1 MLTVAEILCELVAVP
16 SVSALSNLPLL
27 DTITALLE
35 THGWETRRFPF
46 FADDGVEKANLLA
59 VPRRFIDSLPN
70 LDLLFV
76 CHTDTVPYR
85 HGWPAATRLEERAG
99 FLHGCGACDVKGSLA
114 ALLAA
119 ALQVDASA
127 LAAPVGFAFTADE
140 EVGCIGA
147 TRFVASGAVR
157 PRRVIVCEPTSLR
170 PATAGKGYGLAEVRV
185 SGREAH
191 SAFPGKGVSAIAIAA
206 RLIVAIEQLAE
217 STGQPADSRFDPPR
231 ATFNVG
237 VLQGG
242 TAKNIIAGECKFL
255 VEWRPLPQQK
265 PRECGHRLERL
276 AAEIEAV
283 YPNCTIEVNI
293 LRADPGF
300 QNPANSGLGPF
311 LGRMLGLP
319 ETGISF
325 GSEATRFNAIAEEVV
340 VIGPGNMETAHSER
354 ECVPVQE
361 LKLWT
366 ETVKNILLYGCH
378 DQSQIQRPDSVVAT
392 ECASDVAPQSLR

>member
-1 MLTVAEILCELVAVP
+1 MPTPTEILRELIAVP

-27 DTITALLE
+27 DTIAALIE
-35 THGWETRRFPF
+35 KQGWETRRFPF
-46 FADDGVEKANLLA
+46 FADDGVEKANLLV
-59 VPRRFIDSLPN
+59 VPRQFVSSLPA

-85 HGWPAATRLEERAG
+85 HDWMAATRLEERDG

-119 ALQVDASA
+119 ALQVNASA
-127 LAAPVGFAFTADE
+127 LRIPVGFAFTADE

-147 TRFVASGAVR
+147 RRFVASGAVR

-185 SGREAH
+185 LGHEAH

-206 RLIVAIEQLAE
+206 RLIVAIEQLAN
-217 STGQPADSRFDPPR
+217 SAGQPVDSRFDPPR

-242 TAKNIIAGECKFL
+242 TAKNIIAGECNFL
-255 VEWRPLPQQK
+255 VEWRPLPQQE
-265 PRECGHRLERL
+265 PQEGGHSLKRL
-276 AAEIEAV
+276 AAEIEAAH
-283 YPNCTIEVNI
+283 PNCRIEVSI
-293 LRADPGF
+293 LRAEPGF
-300 QNPANSGLGPF
+300 RNPATSNLGPL
-311 LGRMLGLP
+311 LGQILGLP

-340 VIGPGNMETAHSER
+340 VVGPGDMETAHSER
-354 ECVPVQE
+354 ECIPVQE
-361 LKLWT
+361 LNLWT
-366 ETVKNILLYGCH
+366 ETVKNLLLYGCQGER
-378 DQSQIQRPDSVVAT
+378 QS
-392 ECASDVAPQSLR
+392 

>member
-1 MLTVAEILCELVAVP
+1 MPTATEILQKLVAVP

-27 DTITALLE
+27 DVITAHIE
-35 THGWETRRFPF
+35 RHGWEIRRFPF
-46 FADDGVEKANLLA
+46 VAEDGVEKANLLA
-59 VPRRFIDSLPN
+59 VPRQFVSSLPT

-85 HGWPAATRLEERAG
+85 RDWPAATRLEERDG

-114 ALLAA
+114 CLLAA
-119 ALQVDASA
+119 ALQVEASA
-127 LAAPVGFAFTADE
+127 LPVPVGFAFTADE

-170 PATAGKGYGLAEVRV
+170 PATAGKGYGLAEVCV

-206 RLIVAIEQLAE
+206 GLILAVEKLAE
-217 STGQPADSRFDPPR
+217 SAGQPVDSRFDPPR

-237 VLQGG
+237 VVQGG
-242 TAKNIIAGECKFL
+242 TAKNIVAGECKFL
-255 VEWRPLPQQK
+255 VEWRPLPQQD
-265 PRECGHRLERL
+265 PQECGHSLKRL
-276 AAEIEAV
+276 AAEIDAAH
-283 YPNCTIEVNI
+283 PNCTIEVRI

-300 QNPANSGLGPF
+300 RNPAESDLGPF

-340 VIGPGNMETAHSER
+340 VIGPGDMETAHSER
-354 ECVPVQE
+354 ECVSVQE
-361 LKLWT
+361 LNLWS

-378 DQSQIQRPDSVVAT
+378 DRSEIQRSDSLAAA
-392 ECASDVAPQSLR
+392 ERASGAAPQ